1 MKKLLRITLVLA
13 VVVIGAVAF
22 KAGYHEYTWRNIE
35 LAQTGVFTAPPT
47 TLPPPTTEK
56 TTQIPA
62 DTEVVPPEKYI
73 IETVENSTGTPMGST
88 VEKPNF
94 ENSVFIGDSVSLGFS
109 RYCIRNGKLKETT
122 FLTVG
127 SYSVASALNMSM
139 AADKGFSH
147 PMYKGKEMP
156 LKTSLEEIK
165 PDNVFICL
173 GINDV
178 AIWGLEGTVQNYC
191 KLINMI
197 RKINPDVQIYIVST
211 TLMVEE
217 GQKSNLRNI
226 TLINLNHNMKQI
238 CKLYDKIDYIDIM
251 SALQNE
257 KYALS
262 GNYCS
267 DGYIHQS
274 NAAYKIWLVRLGI
287 E

>member
-13 VVVIGAVAF
+13 VIVIGAVAF

-47 TLPPPTTEK
+47 TLPPPTTET

-62 DTEVVPPEKYI
+62 NTEVVPPEKYI

-238 CKLYDKIDYIDIM
+238 CELYDKIDYIDIM